1 MAEHQV
7 VSVELVQLMVEL
19 QVETCEMSLFEGLST
34 TCCVSF
40 ADNIDLLIYL
50 LPE

>member
-1 MAEHQV
+1 MLGGSGGAGEEVAEHQV

-40 ADNIDLLIYL
+40 C
-50 LPE
+50 